1 MTVPDYISPMVGYRV
16 WHWDAAGLK
25 SLNGIHWLPGKP
37 LSAACG
43 IALSRTIAGRAEHG
57 YVTHEAPHEDCTCG
71 VYSAKS
77 LDHLRTFGYMQYGI
91 YGEVWLWG
99 TVVEH
104 QLGWRAQFAYP
115 KKLVLPID
123 TVPLSMGAAE
133 SRLTTLSAYS
143 CDIFVQHKERTVPLW
158 HSQTGYDAV
167 GFNVLVQRCNAWYVR
182 RGEERRIKP
191 GDRVAVL
198 GSGIAV
204 VELADRNDVYAVL
217 WNRIRVRIKRGDI
230 CWDEQNMRWE
240 AVVVTAMSKRAS
252 KETNAQ
258 ALL

>member
-1 MTVPDYISPMVGYRV
+1 MVGYRV

-104 QLGWRAQFAYP
+104 QLGWRAQYAYP
-115 KKLVLPID
+115 KNFTLPLGM
-123 TVPLSMGAAE
+123 VPFGMSRTELWLMYLAA
-133 SRLTTLSAYS
+133 YG

-191 GDRVAVL
+191 GDRLAVL
-198 GSGIAV
+198 GQGIAV
-204 VELADRNDVYAVL
+204 VEQADHNQVHAAL
-217 WNRIRVRIKRGDI
+217 WNRIRVRIERGDI

-240 AVVVTAMSKRAS
+240 AAVVAGKSEHRGG
-252 KETNAQ
+252 
-258 ALL
+258 

>member
-1 MTVPDYISPMVGYRV
+1 
-16 WHWDAAGLK
+16 
-25 SLNGIHWLPGKP
+25 
-37 LSAACG
+37 
-43 IALSRTIAGRAEHG
+43 
-57 YVTHEAPHEDCTCG
+57 
-71 VYSAKS
+71 
-77 LDHLRTFGYMQYGI
+77 
-91 YGEVWLWG
+91 
-99 TVVEH
+99 
-104 QLGWRAQFAYP
+104 
-115 KKLVLPID
+115 
-123 TVPLSMGAAE
+123 MGAAE

-204 VELADRNDVYAVL
+204 VEHADRNHVHALL

-240 AVVVTAMSKRAS
+240 AAVVTATNKRAS

>member
-1 MTVPDYISPMVGYRV
+1 VNIPDYIMPVVGYRV
-16 WHWDAAGLK
+16 WSWDAIGLK
-25 SLNGIHWLPGKP
+25 SLNGELWMPGQS
-37 LSAACG
+37 LSAACRK
-43 IALSRTIAGRAEHG
+43 LAGRAEHG

-143 CDIFVQHKERTVPLW
+143 CDIFVHGKTENVPLW
-158 HSQTGYDAV
+158 LTESGYDAV
-167 GFNVLVQRCNAWYVR
+167 GLDLLIQRSKVWYSR
-182 RGEERRIKP
+182 RAEERRIKP

-198 GSGIAV
+198 GHGIAV
-204 VELADRNDVYAVL
+204 VEQADHNQVHAAL
-217 WNRIRVRIKRGDI
+217 WNRDMVRIERGDI

-240 AVVVTAMSKRAS
+240 AAVVAGKSEHRGG
-252 KETNAQ
+252 
-258 ALL
+258 

>member
-1 MTVPDYISPMVGYRV
+1 MVGYRV

-167 GFNVLVQRCNAWYVR
+167 GLDLLIQRSKVWYSR
-182 RGEERRIKP
+182 RAEERRIKP

-198 GSGIAV
+198 GHGIAV
-204 VELADRNDVYAVL
+204 VEQADHNQVHAAL
-217 WNRIRVRIKRGDI
+217 WNRDMVRIERRVI

-240 AVVVTAMSKRAS
+240 AAVVAGKSEHRGG
-252 KETNAQ
+252 
-258 ALL
+258 

>member
-1 MTVPDYISPMVGYRV
+1 VTVPDYISPMVGYRV

-25 SLNGIHWLPGKP
+25 SINGIHWLPGKP

-167 GFNVLVQRCNAWYVR
+167 GLDLLIQRSKVWYSR
-182 RGEERRIKP
+182 RAEERRIKP

-198 GSGIAV
+198 GHGIAV
-204 VELADRNDVYAVL
+204 VEQADHNQVHAAL
-217 WNRIRVRIKRGDI
+217 WNRDMVRIERGDI

-240 AVVVTAMSKRAS
+240 AAVVAGKSEHRGG
-252 KETNAQ
+252 
-258 ALL
+258 

>member
-1 MTVPDYISPMVGYRV
+1 MVGYRV
-16 WHWDAAGLK
+16 WHWGAAGLK

-104 QLGWRAQFAYP
+104 EAGWRAQYAYP
-115 KKLVLPID
+115 KNFTLPLD
-123 TVPLSMGAAE
+123 MVPLSMGAAE
-133 SRLTTLSAYS
+133 SRLTTLAAYG
-143 CDIFVQHKERTVPLW
+143 CDIFVGGKQNDVPLW
-158 HSQTGYDAV
+158 FSQTGYQAEGVDLLA
-167 GFNVLVQRCNAWYVR
+167 QRSKDWYAR
-182 RGEERRIKP
+182 RKEERRIKP
-191 GDRVAVL
+191 GDRIAIL
-198 GSGIAV
+198 GRGIAV
-204 VELADRNDVYAVL
+204 VESADENQVRAQL
-217 WNRIRVRIKRGDI
+217 WNRSLLRIERKGI
-230 CWDEQNMRWE
+230 CWDEQNIRWE
-240 AVVVTAMSKRAS
+240 AAAIAGTSRHIS
-252 KETNAQ
+252 Q
-258 ALL
+258 GD

>member
-1 MTVPDYISPMVGYRV
+1 MR
-16 WHWDAAGLK
+16 
-25 SLNGIHWLPGKP
+25 
-37 LSAACG
+37 
-43 IALSRTIAGRAEHG
+43 
-57 YVTHEAPHEDCTCG
+57 
-71 VYSAKS
+71 
-77 LDHLRTFGYMQYGI
+77 YGSI
-91 YGEVWLWG
+91 YGELYLWG

-115 KKLVLPID
+115 KKLVLPLG

-143 CDIFVQHKERTVPLW
+143 CDIFVHHKEGTEPLW

-167 GFNVLVQRCNAWYVR
+167 GLDLLVQRCNAWYVR

-204 VELADRNDVYAVL
+204 VEQADHNQVHAAM
-217 WNRIRVRIKRGDI
+217 WNRDMVRIERRRI
-230 CWDEQNMRWE
+230 RWDEQNMRWE
-240 AVVVTAMSKRAS
+240 AAAIAGTSRHIS
-252 KETNAQ
+252 Q
-258 ALL
+258 GD